1 MSRPSATD
9 LSWMTR
15 KIVVRATVEQL
26 ETLCRLA
33 ALNDKPQP
41 EVMREV
47 RRLARVLLR
56 LTDLKASRR
65 RFVHANVIDLDA
77 KLRVQAIASALG
89 ARDSRPPRRSA

>member
-9 LSWMTR
+9 LSWMAR
-15 KIVVRATVEQL
+15 KIVVRAAAEQL
-26 ETLCRLA
+26 ETLCRFA

-65 RFVHANVIDLDA
+65 RFAGKNVIDIGA
-77 KLRVQAIASALG
+77 RLRVQAIAAALG
-89 ARDSRPPRRSA
+89 ERDSRPPRRSA